1 MKPMQVFLTG
11 GSGFVGRA
19 LIAEWV
25 ARGVPVRALVRSGKA
40 GEIVSALGAEPVFG
54 DLAAT
59 DAMRNGMAECDLVVH
74 AAAKVDFW
82 DRQEAFFADTIQG
95 TRNALAAARDARVA
109 RFVHIGTEAVL
120 AGGGPIVNADETTP
134 YPAVPNGL
142 YPWSKGQAE
151 RDVLAANRD
160 GLATMS
166 VRPRFIWGRGDTTLL
181 PQLMRAMQSG
191 AFVWFGGG
199 GHLSSTCHVRNV
211 VEGVLLASE
220 KGIGGQIYFV
230 TDGQPVV
237 FREFLTRLAA
247 TQGVSA
253 PAREAPLWVAN
264 AAAAA
269 SEFAWRNFGLGGTP
283 PITRTM
289 VNLMFREVTV
299 NDRKARAELGYV
311 GHVSIDQGLA
321 ELAAD
326 HALTNSNLAAP

>member
-1 MKPMQVFLTG
+1 
-11 GSGFVGRA
+11 
-19 LIAEWV
+19 
-25 ARGVPVRALVRSGKA
+25 
-40 GEIVSALGAEPVFG
+40 
-54 DLAAT
+54 
-59 DAMRNGMAECDLVVH
+59 
-74 AAAKVDFW
+74 
-82 DRQEAFFADTIQG
+82 
-95 TRNALAAARDARVA
+95 
-109 RFVHIGTEAVL
+109 
-120 AGGGPIVNADETTP
+120 
-134 YPAVPNGL
+134 
-142 YPWSKGQAE
+142 
-151 RDVLAANRD
+151 
-160 GLATMS
+160 
-166 VRPRFIWGRGDTTLL
+166 
-181 PQLMRAMQSG
+181 MQSG

>member
-1 MKPMQVFLTG
+1 MQVFLTG

-25 ARGVPVRALVRSGKA
+25 ARGVPVRALVRSPKA
-40 GEIVSALGAEPVFG
+40 GETVHALGAEPLFG

-59 DAMRNGMAECDLVVH
+59 QAMRDGMAGCDLVVH

-95 TRNALAAARDARVA
+95 TRNTLAAAREARVK

-120 AGGGPIVNADETTP
+120 AGGAPIVNADETTP

-151 RDVLAANRD
+151 RDVLAAD
-160 GLATMS
+160 GDGFATMS

-181 PQLMRAMQSG
+181 PQLMRAMQGG
-191 AFVWFGGG
+191 AFTWFGGG
-199 GHLSSTCHVRNV
+199 RHLSSTCHVRNV

-220 KGIGGQIYFV
+220 KGVGGQIYFV

-253 PAREAPLWVAN
+253 PAREAPIWVAD

-269 SEFAWRNFGLGGTP
+269 GEFAWRNFGLSGAP
-283 PITRTM
+283 PVTRTM

-299 NDRKARAELGYV
+299 SDRKARRELGYV
-311 GHVSIDQGLA
+311 GHVSIEQGLA
-321 ELAAD
+321 ELSAD
-326 HALTNSNLAAP
+326 HVQGAP